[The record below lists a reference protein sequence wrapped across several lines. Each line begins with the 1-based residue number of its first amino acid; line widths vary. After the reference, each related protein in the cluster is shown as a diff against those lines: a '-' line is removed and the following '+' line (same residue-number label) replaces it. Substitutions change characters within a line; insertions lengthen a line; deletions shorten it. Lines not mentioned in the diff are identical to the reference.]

1 MVMLP
6 HKNGGIS
13 CFIMFMSDEVRK
25 ILSQE
30 NLSGELH

>member
-6 HKNGGIS
+6 HKNGGT
-13 CFIMFMSDEVRK
+13 CFIMFMSDELRK